1 VSRDPRYG
9 TSAWRRARKRVLAE
23 AGYVCELRTSPRCTG
38 HASTVHHLNPTSQ
51 GGDFFA
57 RENLCAS
64 CAPCNYRHGQ
74 ALSMANRGQTKAEL
88 WAIIELE
95 MQTIR
100 ILRERLAKY
109 EPDDDPAAPIQAAR
123 RPRPAVY

>member
-1 VSRDPRYG
+1 
-9 TSAWRRARKRVLAE
+9 
-23 AGYVCELRTSPRCTG
+23 
-38 HASTVHHLNPTSQ
+38 
-51 GGDFFA
+51 
-57 RENLCAS
+57 
-64 CAPCNYRHGQ
+64 
-74 ALSMANRGQTKAEL
+74 MANRGQTKAEL

-109 EPDDDPAAPIQAAR
+109 EPDEDLAVSGGPAR